1 MNKSSLA
8 RELGISR
15 SSLYY
20 TNKQKD
26 KDWKTKQL
34 IEKVLSDNPSY
45 GHKRLALALKIN
57 KKRVLRVMKIY
68 GIKPYRRVV
77 KKWKKAPEDGSTS
90 YSNLLKTQTPKGLGD
105 IWVSDFTHVVY
116 KGRWIYIATILDIY
130 TRECVGISVL
140 TTHATVLVSS
150 AFNNAILNNVPP
162 RIIHSDQGSEYKSA
176 EYTELVEGRGVLV
189 SMSAPGCPW
198 ENGYQESFYGKF
210 KVDLGDVNRFESLG
224 ELVAEIYKT
233 LHTYNM
239 TRIHTALKMSPRQF
253 AEKYRNGTME
263 SLSIGVQSSV

>member
-1 MNKSSLA
+1 MSKTALA

-20 TNKQKD
+20 KAKQKD
-26 KDWKTKQL
+26 KDWETKQL
-34 IEKVLSDNPSY
+34 IEKVLAGKPSY

-57 KKRVLRVMKIY
+57 KKRVLRVMKLY
-68 GIKPYRRVV
+68 GINPYRRVV
-77 KKWKKAPEDGSTS
+77 KRWNKAPDDGSVS
-90 YSNLLKTQTPKGLGD
+90 YSNLLKTNMPKGSGD
-105 IWVSDFTHVVY
+105 IWVSDFTHIVY
-116 KGRWIYIATILDIY
+116 KGQWIYIATILDIY

-150 AFNNAILNNVPP
+150 TFNNAILNNTPP
-162 RIIHSDQGSEYKSA
+162 RIIHSGQGSEYKSA
-176 EYTELVEGRGVLV
+176 LYTSLVESRGVLI

-210 KVDLGDVNRFESLG
+210 KIDLGDVNHFDSLG
-224 ELVAEIYKT
+224 ELVAEIYQT

-253 AEKYRNGTME
+253 AEKYQNGMINT
-263 SLSIGVQSSV
+263 LSIDVQSSV